1 MNFNL
6 FYAINKAFEQGKEI
20 HLIDGEDE
28 YGYKVVATYD
38 KDSSAIFKIA
48 KDMKKYPNAEL
59 FTFDGDFH
67 EELKY

>member
-1 MNFNL
+1 MNL
-6 FYAINKAFEQGKEI
+6 SLLYAINKAFDQGKEI

-38 KDSSAIFKIA
+38 EDDFSISKMT